1 VHAHAPVEQ
10 GNHLVVPKLRLG
22 KDQEDT
28 YRNAIAK
35 ARKEGQ
41 TESDAVA
48 LESGSGLNSRTW
60 TRYRCPRI

>member
-1 VHAHAPVEQ
+1 M
-10 GNHLVVPKLRLG
+10 PKLRLG